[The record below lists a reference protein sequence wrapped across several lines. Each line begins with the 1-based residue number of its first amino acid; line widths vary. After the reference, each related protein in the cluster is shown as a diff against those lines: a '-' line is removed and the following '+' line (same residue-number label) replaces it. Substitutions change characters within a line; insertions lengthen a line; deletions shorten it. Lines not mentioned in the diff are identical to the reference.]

1 MSETEEIRASGE
13 PSTLS
18 REEAKAN
25 VRKVTKTT
33 NNSLRSLPERTLS
46 PLSMGHD
53 YKVGRIDA
61 LHEMLQDYRV
71 EDVTEL
77 LLNIEK
83 YHEVVHF
90 YGRENTI
97 HNVIFNQPYRTTH
110 FAPYYSLSRKSLLF
124 RYYWSAGLLLFTIAF
139 FSFALAFIC
148 TIPFVTSP
156 TSPSIDSFLPSTIVG
171 SILSVVNISLFTL
184 WPLRSMRKNHQ
195 DFGLSIYGEKRF
207 GHTFDYYEQL
217 VKEEEERR
225 ESERL
230 ERLSREAEALNKKL
244 ASVGKDPV
252 RTITHSTEKR
262 HSGVQE
268 TAAKPNMSDIKAD
281 YDKAFDII
289 TSYELDIIK
298 AIKYPAFNDITVN
311 EVKEMH
317 LLLKQSGQA
326 IKADDAVTARDHVN
340 KLTVAVR
347 AAERVATKR
356 AWSDITER
364 EQKDLELAQNLITQA
379 NDAGN
384 TEEMRAVLYER
395 LHKVIDRL
403 NSQHRIVPQK
413 TIALLEEQSRKEIAQ
428 SNE

>member
-1 MSETEEIRASGE
+1 M
-13 PSTLS
+13 
-18 REEAKAN
+18 
-25 VRKVTKTT
+25 
-33 NNSLRSLPERTLS
+33 
-46 PLSMGHD
+46 
-53 YKVGRIDA
+53 
-61 LHEMLQDYRV
+61 
-71 EDVTEL
+71 
-77 LLNIEK
+77 
-83 YHEVVHF
+83 
-90 YGRENTI
+90 
-97 HNVIFNQPYRTTH
+97 
-110 FAPYYSLSRKSLLF
+110 
-124 RYYWSAGLLLFTIAF
+124 
-139 FSFALAFIC
+139 
-148 TIPFVTSP
+148 
-156 TSPSIDSFLPSTIVG
+156 
-171 SILSVVNISLFTL
+171 
-184 WPLRSMRKNHQ
+184 
-195 DFGLSIYGEKRF
+195 
-207 GHTFDYYEQL
+207 
-217 VKEEEERR
+217 
-225 ESERL
+225 

-356 AWSDITER
+356 AWSDMTER